1 MEVKKTKK
9 ADLTGKHALFMV
21 TGLVLSLTATLVAFE
36 WKSYDSGELMN
47 LGLLTDDFDKLM
59 EIPPTVQPPRKPP
72 VIQQPKLIEI
82 PNEEEVIEE
91 IDFNLD
97 VTLTEDQ
104 IIEDLSFEDDIPEE
118 KAEEIFVWVEEQA
131 SFPGGPKA
139 WGKFLNKNFK
149 YPRNAARM
157 NIEGKVHL
165 SFVVDKNGVISDIEV
180 IRGIG
185 GGCDEEAI
193 RVLSN
198 SPRWNPGKQ
207 RGNAVKSR
215 MAIQIH
221 FELK

>member
-21 TGLVLSLTATLVAFE
+21 TGLVLSLTATLIAFE

-47 LGLLTDDFDKLM
+47 LGLLTDEFDKLM
-59 EIPPTVQPPRKPP
+59 EIPPTVQPQRKPP

-82 PNEEEVIEE
+82 PDEEEVIEE
-91 IDFNLD
+91 IDFTLD

-104 IIEDLSFEDDIPEE
+104 IIEDLTFDDNLPDEE
-118 KAEEIFVWVEEQA
+118 AEEVFIWVEEQA

-207 RGNAVKSR
+207 RGNAVKSK